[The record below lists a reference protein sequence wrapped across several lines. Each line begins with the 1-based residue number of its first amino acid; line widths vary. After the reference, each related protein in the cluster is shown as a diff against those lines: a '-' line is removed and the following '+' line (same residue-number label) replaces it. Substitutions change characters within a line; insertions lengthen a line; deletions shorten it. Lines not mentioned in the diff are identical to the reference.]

1 MRKIAGLM
9 LLIVSMSLTGA
20 FAMPGTKTLPGRYAM
35 GVTSEELLAAVPTA
49 ADKTPQ
55 EWTLEE
61 RLAIASVFSV
71 AMQESMYVRRAGMVS
86 FLLPGAGQFMTGQTG
101 AGALHLGAELLI
113 AGAAVAGVWYL
124 TPDDLLDH
132 SLTRDERHAVMVSY
146 MTPERIGELLPGMG
160 VAAGTWVLSMVNRSL
175 AAHGAARGA
184 LANLA
189 DGTVSFE
196 PVVGLNSIGG
206 GLRVRFH

>member
-9 LLIVSMSLTGA
+9 MLIVSMSVAGA
-20 FAMPGTKTLPGRYAM
+20 FAMPGAGAMPGRSMM
-35 GVTSEELLAAVPTA
+35 GVTPEQVLDAVPTA
-49 ADKTPQ
+49 ADKTPEQ
-55 EWTLEE
+55 WTLAE
-61 RLAIASVFSV
+61 RLAISSVFSV
-71 AMQESMYVRRAGMVS
+71 AMQESMYVRHAGGSS
-86 FLLPGAGQFMTGQTG
+86 FLVPGAGQFMTGQAG

-113 AGAAVAGVWYL
+113 AGGAFAGMYFL

-132 SLTRDERHAVMVSY
+132 SLTRDERHALMASY
-146 MTPERIGELLPGMG
+146 LTPERIGELLPGMG

-175 AAHGAARGA
+175 AARGA
-184 LANLA
+184 VRGAQANLA

-196 PVVGLNSIGG
+196 PVIALGSIGG

>member
-1 MRKIAGLM
+1 MRKVAGLVM
-9 LLIVSMSLTGA
+9 LIVSMSVVGA
-20 FAMPGTKTLPGRYAM
+20 FAMPGTGARPGNSMM
-35 GVTSEELLAAVPTA
+35 GVTPEEVLEAVPTA
-49 ADKTPQ
+49 ADKTPE

-71 AMQESMYVRRAGMVS
+71 AMQESMYVRHAGASS
-86 FLLPGAGQFMTGQTG
+86 FLVPGAGQFMTGQTG

-113 AGAAVAGVWYL
+113 ASGAFAGMYFL
-124 TPDDLLDH
+124 TPDELLDH
-132 SLTRDERHAVMVSY
+132 SLTRDERHVLMASY

-160 VAAGTWVLSMVNRSL
+160 VAAGTFVLSIVNRIV
-175 AAHGAARGA
+175 AANGAARGA

-196 PVVGLNSIGG
+196 PVIGLGSLGG